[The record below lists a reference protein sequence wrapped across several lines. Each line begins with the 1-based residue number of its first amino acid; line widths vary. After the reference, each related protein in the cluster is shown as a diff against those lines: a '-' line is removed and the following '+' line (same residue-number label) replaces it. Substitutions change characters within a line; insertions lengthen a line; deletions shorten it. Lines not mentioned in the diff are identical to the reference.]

1 MEALGA
7 IASSLSTRRGGE
19 MTMGI
24 ASPRGVSPRAESRAS
39 AESSPPA
46 SPRPPPMYS
55 RHTSPLVDSS
65 HRDDSPSREYIPR
78 NASPRRAD
86 SPQGT
91 DRRADS
97 LQRSPSPVAMV
108 TVAPASHAINP
119 WVPLLLKVK
128 EMPKKGNTTP
138 YLCLEMR
145 AVLNQADRMVLEY
158 CREKTKLLVD
168 SIYDKGLETQT
179 KIDDNKTTLGIVFTD
194 DMVATVLPGGP
205 AFQAGLRKGDRILKV
220 RTAPMRCH
228 LQPWASSLA
237 VCSASALV
245 LRPLVLA
252 SRRLTEEFPIG
263 THLGSS

>member
-1 MEALGA
+1 
-7 IASSLSTRRGGE
+7 
-19 MTMGI
+19 
-24 ASPRGVSPRAESRAS
+24 
-39 AESSPPA
+39 
-46 SPRPPPMYS
+46 
-55 RHTSPLVDSS
+55 
-65 HRDDSPSREYIPR
+65 
-78 NASPRRAD
+78 
-86 SPQGT
+86 
-91 DRRADS
+91 
-97 LQRSPSPVAMV
+97 MV

-205 AFQAGLRKGDRILKV
+205 AFLAGLRKGDRILKV
-220 RTAPMRCH
+220 M
-228 LQPWASSLA
+228 
-237 VCSASALV
+237 
-245 LRPLVLA
+245 
-252 SRRLTEEFPIG
+252 
-263 THLGSS
+263 